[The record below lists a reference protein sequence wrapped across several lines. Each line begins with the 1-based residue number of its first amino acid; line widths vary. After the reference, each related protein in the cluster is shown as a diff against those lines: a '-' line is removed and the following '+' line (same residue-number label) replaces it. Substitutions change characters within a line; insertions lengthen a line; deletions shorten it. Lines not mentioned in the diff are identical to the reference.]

1 MVENGVAT
9 MTVEGATGNRVLE
22 EVVKTPGC
30 LLEDVIRACP
40 DLSWNQILL
49 EVDRLSRTGRIALK
63 LEEAGCHRIWSNKD
77 TVKQY
82 GGT

>member
-1 MVENGVAT
+1 MVEHGVLA
-9 MTVEGATGNRVLE
+9 MTVEGTSGNRVLE

-49 EVDRLSRTGRIALK
+49 EVDRLSRTGMIALK
-63 LEEAGCHRIWSNKD
+63 LEGVGCYRIWSNKD
-77 TVKQY
+77 TVKQH
-82 GGT
+82 GGA